1 MKKRYTEFKLLILG
15 SELSGK
21 TTFFKQ
27 MQLSHGTNPSI
38 SDRKS
43 YSLPIIRAIFLGIQR
58 LIKVVQRHHLG
69 KENKLKNVVCPR
81 IACIFVQK
89 IHRHIQNHAI

>member
-58 LIKVVQRHHLG
+58 LIKVVQWHHLG
-69 KENKLKNVVCPR
+69 KQISKKYFKLLLSAYAHLV
-81 IACIFVQK
+81 
-89 IHRHIQNHAI
+89 